1 MLAVSKADKLV
12 VKMDW
17 KDMQMAE
24 LKAAEKDCV
33 TAAKLAVKADL
44 KVELMVGLER
54 NWVALMVLC

>member
-1 MLAVSKADKLV
+1 
-12 VKMDW
+12 MDW